1 MTQNGKKLWKT
12 TDFYSLYIAKC
23 LCFLYNIVMKCDE
36 NQQNEYLTLADVSE
50 LLKIHPNTLR
60 NWDAN
65 RTLKA
70 IRIGIKKVRR
80 YRKSDIDKF
89 IAELNKEERK

>member
-1 MTQNGKKLWKT
+1 
-12 TDFYSLYIAKC
+12 
-23 LCFLYNIVMKCDE
+23 MKSED
-36 NQQNEYLTLADVSE
+36 NERDLYLTLSEVSE

-65 RTLKA
+65 GTLRA
-70 IRIGIKKVRR
+70 TRIGIKKVRR

-89 IAELNKEERK
+89 IAESNK